1 MEIML
6 KHQTMK
12 NGSTQLEVKC
22 PYLPEFPPAARA
34 LGGK

>member
-22 PYLPEFPPAARA
+22 PGSICFSGARYKKK
-34 LGGK
+34 LK